1 MILYTERQLL
11 VAYATHV
18 CDIELIK
25 ANNPLINIPVP
36 SVEQFRLIYE
46 EKWGEYYGHSE

>member
-18 CDIELIK
+18 CDIGLTK
-25 ANNPLINIPVP
+25 VSNPLINIPVP
-36 SVEQFRLIYE
+36 SVEQFRVIYE
-46 EKWGEYYGHSE
+46 EKWDEYYGDSQ